1 MSRGQST
8 SFVLVIVRNR
18 SSEVRVVDRGMGTM
32 GRTVGALVNV
42 CPGEVGSGK
51 WVEIRIRRMWDCCEE
66 ASLHVTV
73 SVVC

>member
-18 SSEVRVVDRGMGTM
+18 LSEVRVVDRGMGTM

-42 CPGEVGSGK
+42 CPGEVGSG
-51 WVEIRIRRMWDCCEE
+51 
-66 ASLHVTV
+66 
-73 SVVC
+73 